1 MTSNTVVSTQPDKLL
16 TPEEFCLRLGLGR
29 ETVRRLTRKGK
40 IRVIRLGQ
48 NTLRYRES
56 EVETFLH
63 SRETKLK
70 K

>member
-29 ETVRRLTRKGK
+29 ETVRRLTRRGAIK
-40 IRVIRLGQ
+40 VVRLGQ

-56 EVETFLH
+56 EIERFIS
-63 SRETKLK
+63 SRKR
-70 K
+70 